1 MCFTK
6 KLEERIGQKFLILTD
21 VIKDTFTELY
31 DSINKND
38 NLIQKD
44 IDKAKASIE
53 QNQKTL
59 YQINDNVNKGF
70 ISLTN
75 QLADEHQTIMSQLKE
90 ICHLQVRQEEKI
102 NEINSKLDSLR
113 TLDEDIIAMLRE
125 IKNK

>member
-6 KLEERIGQKFLILTD
+6 KLEERINQKFDNFTNL
-21 VIKDTFTELY
+21 IKDTFTELY
-31 DSINKND
+31 VSINNND
-38 NLIQKD
+38 NLIRND
-44 IDKAKASIE
+44 VARVRADIE
-53 QNQKTL
+53 QYQETL
-59 YQINDNVNKGF
+59 HQINDNVNKGF
-70 ISLTN
+70 ILSTK

>member
-6 KLEERIGQKFLILTD
+6 KLEERIGQKFLILAD

-31 DSINKND
+31 DTINKND

-70 ISLTN
+70 ISSTK

-90 ICHLQVRQEEKI
+90 ICHLQVRQEDKI

>member
-6 KLEERIGQKFLILTD
+6 KLEERIGQKFLILAD

-31 DSINKND
+31 DSINKNN
-38 NLIQKD
+38 NLIQND

-70 ISLTN
+70 ISSTK
-75 QLADEHQTIMSQLKE
+75 QLADEHQMIMSQLKE
-90 ICHLQVRQEEKI
+90 ICHLQVQQEEKI

>member
-6 KLEERIGQKFLILTD
+6 KLEERISQKFDNFTNL
-21 VIKDTFTELY
+21 IKDTFTELY
-31 DSINKND
+31 VFINNNN
-38 NLIQKD
+38 NLIQND
-44 IDKAKASIE
+44 IDKVRADIE
-53 QNQKTL
+53 QYQETL
-59 YQINDNVNKGF
+59 HKINDNVNKGF
-70 ISLTN
+70 ILSTK

>member
-31 DSINKND
+31 DSINKNN
-38 NLIQKD
+38 NLIQND
-44 IDKAKASIE
+44 INKAKSSIE
-53 QNQKTL
+53 QNQITL

-70 ISLTN
+70 ISSTK
-75 QLADEHQTIMSQLKE
+75 QLVNEHQTIMSQLKE

>member
-70 ISLTN
+70 ISSTN
-75 QLADEHQTIMSQLKE
+75 QLAEEHQTIMSQLKE

>member
-21 VIKDTFTELY
+21 VIKDRFTELY
-31 DSINKND
+31 DSINKNN
-38 NLIQKD
+38 NLIQND
-44 IDKAKASIE
+44 IDKAKSSIE

-59 YQINDNVNKGF
+59 HQINDDVNKGF
-70 ISLTN
+70 ISLTK

-90 ICHLQVRQEEKI
+90 ICYLQVRQEEKI

>member
-31 DSINKND
+31 DSINKNN
-38 NLIQKD
+38 NLIQND
-44 IDKAKASIE
+44 IGKAKASIE

-70 ISLTN
+70 ISSTN

-102 NEINSKLDSLR
+102 DEINSKLDSLR